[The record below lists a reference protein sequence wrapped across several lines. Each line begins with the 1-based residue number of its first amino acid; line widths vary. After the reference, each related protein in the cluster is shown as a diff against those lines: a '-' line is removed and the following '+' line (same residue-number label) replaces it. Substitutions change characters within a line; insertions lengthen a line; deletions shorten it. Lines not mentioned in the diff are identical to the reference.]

1 MLGTDQPVEII
12 EAGSAED
19 VKPACTALVPLV
31 EPVRWSNRLPRRSLP
46 DPTFVT
52 QLIATSE
59 RFPQARELRR
69 SEVSDA
75 LSAYTPAPKVQRS
88 GLRTRQSI

>member
-1 MLGTDQPVEII
+1 MLGTEYPAEFI
-12 EAGSAED
+12 EEGLAED
-19 VKPACTALVPLV
+19 ARPACTALVPIV

-52 QLIATSE
+52 QLIATAE
-59 RFPQARELRR
+59 DYPQGRNLRR
-69 SEVSDA
+69 AEVTDA
-75 LSAYTPAPKVQRS
+75 LSAYRPVPRLQGA